1 MLVLIALLAGTIQI
15 GLGVAGI
22 GSLIKFIPYP
32 VVSGYLIFTEI
43 PHGLPSGL
51 KMKRYL
57 REVGLVRDT
66 TKALAF
72 RQLDEALEW
81 VEAQLLSEASYV
93 AEDTDPPLELAELE
107 TLLGWKPGALTNLE
121 PIIEQR
127 HIQSGKKVF
136 KIGTPGDELL
146 FIRRGTVRVVFPIH
160 KKDTWHIGTFGRGDF
175 IGEMGFLDS
184 ARRSAEAIAIT
195 DTDFFVLSRIRF
207 NEVEGQHG
215 AAASHIFEGIA
226 NVLAMRLRFMNK
238 ELRALRT

>member
-1 MLVLIALLAGTIQI
+1 MRRVQSIDLTATHVLEQI
-15 GLGVAGI
+15 KDRLESVGA
-22 GSLIKFIPYP
+22 
-32 VVSGYLIFTEI
+32 YLIFTEI

-66 TKALAF
+66 SKALAF

-81 VEAQLLSEASYV
+81 VEVQLLSEASYV
-93 AEDTDPPLELAELE
+93 AEDSDPPLDLTELE
-107 TLLGWKPGALTNLE
+107 TLLGWKTGTLISLE
-121 PIIEQR
+121 SIIEQR
-127 HIQSGKKVF
+127 HTQAGKKVF

-184 ARRSAEAIAIT
+184 THRSAEAIAMT
-195 DTDFFVLSRIRF
+195 DTDYFVLSRIRF
-207 NEVEGQHG
+207 NEVYGQHG
-215 AAASHIFEGIA
+215 AAASYIFEGIA
-226 NVLAMRLRFMNK
+226 TVLAMRLRFTNK
-238 ELRALRT
+238 ELRALQD